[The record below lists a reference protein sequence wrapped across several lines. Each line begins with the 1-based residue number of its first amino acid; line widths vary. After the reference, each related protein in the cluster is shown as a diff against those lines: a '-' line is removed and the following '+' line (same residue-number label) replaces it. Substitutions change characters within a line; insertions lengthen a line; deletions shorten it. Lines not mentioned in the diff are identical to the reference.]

1 MTSSPSVV
9 VVQAGSSNE
18 ELFAAFREER
28 SSKVRWL
35 YVLAIPLLG
44 LLAAM
49 MSMRGQQ
56 DAVRIVTAHGFRV
69 VQPGMSQ
76 QDVSAR
82 LGTPIGKTTRADG
95 AECFQYG
102 VFSLTEPSTN
112 VYVLCYVGGVLK
124 DVETRRYSMW
134 TADPKSGQFFPAGVP
149 MGEEEAPKKA
159 APPAAAP

>member
-1 MTSSPSVV
+1 MTPSPSIA
-9 VVQAGSSNE
+9 VVQTSPSTE
-18 ELFAAFREER
+18 SLFTAFREER

-44 LLAAM
+44 LLAAV

-76 QDVSAR
+76 QDVAAR

-102 VFSLTEPSTN
+102 VFSLTEP
-112 VYVLCYVGGVLK
+112 
-124 DVETRRYSMW
+124 
-134 TADPKSGQFFPAGVP
+134 
-149 MGEEEAPKKA
+149 
-159 APPAAAP
+159 